1 MLSGQVIDADATQ
14 FTRTLSFPRNVVIQT
29 RTLVSGAQ
37 ESERIAPR
45 EWNFV
50 VLPERPMLPRRLD
63 PRHPFFSIDVLT
75 GDMML
80 EAGKQ
85 LHQDLALRWRLEK
98 KNPEQALSE
107 PVNKS
112 EEHTSEL
119 QSLMRNSYAVFCLQK
134 KI

>member
-1 MLSGQVIDADATQ
+1 
-14 FTRTLSFPRNVVIQT
+14 
-29 RTLVSGAQ
+29 
-37 ESERIAPR
+37 
-45 EWNFV
+45 
-50 VLPERPMLPRRLD
+50 MLPRRLD

-107 PVNKS
+107 PVNPIVYYIDPTRS

-119 QSLMRNSYAVFCLQK
+119 QSLMRISYAAFCLK
-134 KI
+134 KKQTHYKHTTTERHQLQQ

>member
-37 ESERIAPR
+37 ESKRIAPR

-63 PRHPFFSIDVLT
+63 PGHPFFSIDVVT
-75 GDMML
+75 GDMIV
-80 EAGKQ
+80 EAGKAV
-85 LHQDLALRWRLEK
+85 HQDLQLDRLGAEK
-98 KNPEQALSE
+98 GKSVY
-107 PVNKS
+107 VNVDIGCRVIVTKRHNHD
-112 EEHTSEL
+112 E
-119 QSLMRNSYAVFCLQK
+119 AFCILCT
-134 KI
+134 

>member
-50 VLPERPMLPRRLD
+50 VLPARPMLPRRLD
-63 PRHPFFSIDVLT
+63 PRHPFFSIDFLT
-75 GDMML
+75 GEMML
-80 EAGKQ
+80 EAVKQ
-85 LHQDLALRWRLEK
+85 PHQDLPLRWRLEK
-98 KNPEQALSE
+98 KNLEQALQIGRA
-107 PVNKS
+107 
-112 EEHTSEL
+112 H
-119 QSLMRNSYAVFCLQK
+119 
-134 KI
+134 